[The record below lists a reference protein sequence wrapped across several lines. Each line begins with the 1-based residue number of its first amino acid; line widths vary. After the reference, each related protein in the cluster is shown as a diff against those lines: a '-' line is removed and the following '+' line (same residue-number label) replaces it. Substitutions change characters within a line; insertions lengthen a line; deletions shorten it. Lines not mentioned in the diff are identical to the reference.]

1 MPDGGYPMHFMT
13 IIEGADLALMVSGT
27 NITIVRLSEPTNPA
41 RARYRITKLGAF
53 TEDQVHALVYHLAYW
68 GGLHEEPN
76 PTSRRSTYQQ
86 HEHGHGHHAHP
97 TRTLMFNGR
106 PCQPRFRTKG
116 CIYDY

>member
-1 MPDGGYPMHFMT
+1 MPNGGYPMHFMT
-13 IIEGADLALMVSGT
+13 IIEGTDLALMLSGT
-27 NITIVRLSEPTNPA
+27 NISVVRLSEPTNPT
-41 RARYRITKLGAF
+41 RARYRITKLGTF

-68 GGLHEEPN
+68 GGLREEPS
-76 PTSRRSTYQQ
+76 PTRQRSTDQ
-86 HEHGHGHHAHP
+86 HHAHP